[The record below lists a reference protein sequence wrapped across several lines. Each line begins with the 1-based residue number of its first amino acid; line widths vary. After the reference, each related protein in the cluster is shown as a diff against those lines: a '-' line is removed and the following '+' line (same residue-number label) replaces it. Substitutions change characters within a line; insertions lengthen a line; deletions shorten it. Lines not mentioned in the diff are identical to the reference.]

1 MRPGCARTRPASV
14 PTTEG
19 TRDAAARDVWFA
31 LRLFNLYRLVIAG
44 LFVVLGLRGS
54 LPPGFART
62 DAGWLTGVALAY
74 LTGAVLLQ
82 FAIERRLYR
91 FDRLRNL
98 LALLD
103 VVALGLLMHASGGAD
118 GGYGLLLVVA
128 VAGGCLVSGARTSIA
143 LAALATLV
151 VLAETVFGQWA
162 RDYPLNAYT
171 QAGLL
176 GAALFATALLSNTLA
191 GQVRRSEALAAERAV
206 AIARLSQLNEH
217 IVQRMRAG
225 IVVLGAD
232 QSPILVNTAA
242 RRMLGEGH
250 LAALD
255 PVLTEAWREWR
266 WKRENRKTPLRL
278 SHGEEVL
285 VAFSPLGQ
293 GTEEETLVFL
303 EDAAETQ
310 QRAQQIKLASLGRLT
325 MSIAHEIRNPLG
337 AISQAAQLLAE
348 TPALAAG
355 DLRLAHI
362 VVEQANRVNDIVKNV
377 MALGRRSKA
386 LAESFGLA
394 EALARISMQLR
405 ERYQLEGASIT
416 DDTGDA
422 QLRVRMDPGQFEQV
436 LWNLCENGLRYS
448 RHEPRLRFA
457 YGIRRDSGRPFLD
470 VIDTGP
476 GMSADTASQAFEP
489 FFTREPEGTGLGLY
503 LARELCEANQA
514 SLTLQAHGPEGCR
527 FRILFAHPDR
537 QLLSAT

>member
-1 MRPGCARTRPASV
+1 M
-14 PTTEG
+14 PTIERG
-19 TRDAAARDVWFA
+19 RDAVARDVWFA
-31 LRLFNLYRLVIAG
+31 LRLFNLYRLVVAG
-44 LFVVLGLRGS
+44 LFAVMGLRGS
-54 LPPGFART
+54 LPPGFASS
-62 DAGWLTGVALAY
+62 DSGWLTSVALGY
-74 LTGAVLLQ
+74 LAGAVLLQ
-82 FAIERRLYR
+82 FAIERRFYR
-91 FDRLRNL
+91 FDRLRNS

-103 VVALGLLMHASGGAD
+103 VIALGLFMHASGGAS

-143 LAALATLV
+143 LAALASLV
-151 VLAETVFGQWA
+151 VLSETALGHWA
-162 RDYPLNAYT
+162 RDYPLSAYT

-191 GQVRRSEALAAERAV
+191 GQVRRSEALAAERAE

-225 IVVLGAD
+225 IVVLGANR
-232 QSPILVNTAA
+232 SLILVNAAA
-242 RRMLGEGH
+242 RRMLGEGDPVV
-250 LAALD
+250 LD
-255 PVLTEAWREWR
+255 PLLMEAWREWR
-266 WKRENRKTPLRL
+266 WKRENSKTPLRL
-278 SHGEEVL
+278 SSGEDVL
-285 VAFSPLGQ
+285 VAFSPLGR
-293 GTEEETLVFL
+293 GEDGDTLLFL

-348 TPALAAG
+348 TPALTAG
-355 DLRLAHI
+355 DLRLAQI
-362 VVEQANRVNDIVKNV
+362 VVEQANRVNEIVKNV
-377 MALGRRSKA
+377 MSLGRRSNA
-386 LAESFGLA
+386 LTESFSLA
-394 EALARISMQLR
+394 SALSRLSAELCA
-405 ERYQLEGASIT
+405 RYQLPAATIVDETQDT
-416 DDTGDA
+416 DFT
-422 QLRVRMDPGQFEQV
+422 VRMDPGQFEQV

-457 YGIRRDSGRPFLD
+457 YGIRRDIGRPFLD
-470 VIDTGP
+470 VMDSGP
-476 GMSADTASQAFEP
+476 GMTAETATQAFEP
-489 FFTREPEGTGLGLY
+489 FFTREREGTGLGLY